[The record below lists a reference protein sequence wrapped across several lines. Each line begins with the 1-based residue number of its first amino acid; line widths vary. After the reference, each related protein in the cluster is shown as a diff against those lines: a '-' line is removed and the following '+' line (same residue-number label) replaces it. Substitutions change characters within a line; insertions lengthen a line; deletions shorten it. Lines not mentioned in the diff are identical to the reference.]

1 MENLARMKKIKLHM
15 RRLTTLELMLLKTEE
30 KKSLRRPKRLIS
42 LLAMIQVSFI
52 TTVVQK
58 SSAAETYGEYEV
70 KYDSS

>member
-1 MENLARMKKIKLHM
+1 
-15 RRLTTLELMLLKTEE
+15 MLLKTEE